1 MSEVPEKKNAAMPK
15 ESKDLKEKKDSQKK
29 QEQKVEVKKAQVARE
44 IVRVAGADLDG
55 NLKVNMALNTIK
67 GIGYRTAEVLANQF
81 FEKTKLPKNVLL
93 GNIPNDKDEVLNEI
107 LLKIKLP
114 NWMTNR
120 QKDLYTGEDLHLT
133 SSDLIFNVR
142 EDKQRLSRIKARR
155 GMRLQ
160 AGLRVRGQRTKSNF
174 RRKMGVVGV
183 VKKSQTPGK
192 AAPKAPAPAPKKAAG
207 KK

>member
-1 MSEVPEKKNAAMPK
+1 MMQEKKNAAMPK
-15 ESKDLKEKKDSQKK
+15 DSKEMKEKRENQRKDEK
-29 QEQKVEVKKAQVARE
+29 KVEVKKAQVARE
-44 IVRVAGADLDG
+44 IVRVAGIDLNG
-55 NLKVNMALNTIK
+55 NLKVNMAFNTIK

-81 FEKTKLPKNVLL
+81 FEKSKLPRNVLL
-93 GNIPNDKDEVLNEI
+93 GNIPAENDEI
-107 LLKIKLP
+107 LSEIISKIKLP

-120 QKDLYTGEDLHLT
+120 QKDLYTGDDLHLT
-133 SSDLIFNVR
+133 SSDLIFSVR

-183 VKKSQTPGK
+183 VKKSSQPGK
-192 AAPKAPAPAPKKAAG
+192 AAPKAPAPAPKAKPAG

>member
-15 ESKDLKEKKDSQKK
+15 ESKDVKEKKESRRP
-29 QEQKVEVKKAQVARE
+29 EAKVEVKKAQVARE
-44 IVRVAGADLDG
+44 IVRVAGVDLDG
-55 NLKVNMALNTIK
+55 NLKVNMAFNTIK
-67 GIGYRTAEVLANQF
+67 GIGYRTAQVLADKF
-81 FEKTKLPKNVLL
+81 FAKTKLPKNILL
-93 GNIPNDKDEVLNEI
+93 GNITPENDE
-107 LLKIKLP
+107 LLTNIISKIELP
-114 NWMTNR
+114 KWMTNR
-120 QKDLYTGEDLHLT
+120 QNDLYTGEDLHLT
-133 SSDLIFNVR
+133 GSDLIFSVR

-183 VKKSQTPGK
+183 VKKSSTPGK
-192 AAPKAPAPAPKKAAG
+192 AAPKAPAPAPKAKAG